1 MTHPPSMRKNGGR
14 PAHRST
20 QHLNAMLFALHIEVA
35 HKLVGMAPAAF
46 FEYATGLNHMKYR
59 RGRGYAALM
68 AKREQVEEHSDSLLL
83 RMLQKRGVP
92 DAEFRG
98 FKENI
103 PQGHSALMVYG
114 LGLLDDSCAP
124 ATRELVAKFDASDKR
139 LCQLADTDVSGFLAE
154 LGPQSELGPAY
165 CAPLEVA
172 GIRGPTLE
180 LSDPERAALDL
191 ALNRRAHM
199 ALSFLAAVDHEIG
212 HWIGRAGVPDSL
224 AGLPRFAVLL
234 APPEPTD
241 RRRHTP
247 ADPAARLVDFVGAIG
262 HFLREGSWPSRPL
275 PIADMGAQ
283 AELSGTRLGGGDR
296 FIRGLRSGKYPLTRN
311 SFRTLVHTQLWTP
324 KAKPVDLDDQ
334 ADLLETYLVA
344 TLLLSLLLPDH
355 PTAAG
360 HMDRTGWRE
369 AYLGWWERHR
379 HRYPPPVPSKGPLPP
394 AWLIDP

>member
-1 MTHPPSMRKNGGR
+1 
-14 PAHRST
+14 
-20 QHLNAMLFALHIEVA
+20 MLFTLHIEVA
-35 HKLVGMAPAAF
+35 HQLVGMAPAAF
-46 FEYATGLNHMKYR
+46 FEYATGLNHMNYR

-68 AKREQVEEHSDSLLL
+68 AKREQVEAHSDSLLL

-98 FKENI
+98 FKDNI
-103 PQGHSALMVYG
+103 PQGHSALMIYG
-114 LGLLDDSCAP
+114 LGLLNEHSAP
-124 ATRELVAKFDASDKR
+124 ATRELVAMFDKSDER
-139 LCQLADTDVSGFLAE
+139 LCQLADTDVPGFLAE
-154 LGPQSELGPAY
+154 IGPQSELGPDY
-165 CAPLEVA
+165 CAPLAVA
-172 GIRGPTLE
+172 GIRAPAVK
-180 LSDPERAALDL
+180 LSAPERATFNL

-212 HWIGRAGVPDSL
+212 HWICRTKLPDAM
-224 AGLPRFAVLL
+224 AGLPRFSVLL
-234 APPEPTD
+234 APPGPPD

-247 ADPAARLVDFVGAIG
+247 ADPAARLVDLIGAIG
-262 HFLREGSWPSRPL
+262 HYVHNGNWPERPL

-283 AELSGTRLGGGDR
+283 ADLSGTRNGMGDR
-296 FIRGLRSGKYPLTRN
+296 FIRGLRSGKDPLTRR

-324 KAKPVDLDDQ
+324 NAKASDLDHQ

-344 TLLLSLLLPDH
+344 ALLLSLLLPDH
-355 PTAAG
+355 PTAVG

-379 HRYPPPVPSKGPLPP
+379 HRYPLPAPPTAPLPP